1 MPHQRKNE
9 NEASTTIEWNITL
22 RKIEASGKKNNWE
35 ISELLFCLVTF
46 PSSFSPWQSSLLEIG
61 PMAIRQDP
69 KEPALCMGCVLTLWN
84 NLEETH
90 WNLSSGTAGWR
101 QGPLGEP
108 SSPQRWPLCNTPLIT
123 RYPRQP
129 AEKNSEALRLPA
141 GKPWSPV
148 VGNSSQPASQAGIF
162 RFCLEDTETFIH
174 FSFFVWSHWN
184 PRHVIEMG
192 YNCGLLHP
200 PIWAS
205 WKEHGEP
212 FLAKESQNG
221 FLKIICWSRREKKY
235 LLRRGGSPL
244 GLIWEEAHLLF
255 GNLVWALF
263 CQLQNSSLEELK
275 SHIWGWEIKRLGIIW
290 VRSMAVINM
299 RLCEE

>member
-35 ISELLFCLVTF
+35 ISELLFYLVTF

-108 SSPQRWPLCNTPLIT
+108 SSPQRWPLCITPLIT

-205 WKEHGEP
+205 RKELPAVQQRAWRAFSGKGKSKWIFENNM
-212 FLAKESQNG
+212 LIKT
-221 FLKIICWSRREKKY
+221 REKIPIEERGLSTGAY
-235 LLRRGGSPL
+235 MRRSSPIIWKP
-244 GLIWEEAHLLF
+244 GL
-255 GNLVWALF
+255 
-263 CQLQNSSLEELK
+263 SSLLPAAEFKLGGAK
-275 SHIWGWEIKRLGIIW
+275 VSHLRLGNKEAW
-290 VRSMAVINM
+290 NHLS
-299 RLCEE
+299 

>member
-1 MPHQRKNE
+1 MPGHI
-9 NEASTTIEWNITL
+9 SFFTL
-22 RKIEASGKKNNWE
+22 PMT
-35 ISELLFCLVTF
+35 V
-46 PSSFSPWQSSLLEIG
+46 PSPWNRADGIK
-61 PMAIRQDP
+61 QDP
-69 KEPALCMGCVLTLWN
+69 EEPAFCMGCVLTLWN
-84 NLEETH
+84 SLEETH
-90 WNLSSGTAGWR
+90 WNLSSGTTGWR

-108 SSPQRWPLCNTPLIT
+108 SSPQRWPLCITPLIT

-129 AEKNSEALRLPA
+129 AEKNSKALKLPA

-162 RFCLEDTETFIH
+162 RFCREDAETFTH
-174 FSFFVWSHWN
+174 FSFFVWSHCS
-184 PRHVIEMG
+184 PRHVIETG

-200 PIWAS
+200 PIWVGKHFLLCS
-205 WKEHGEP
+205 WERGGP
-212 FLAKESQNG
+212 FLAKGSQDG
-221 FLKIICWSRREKKY
+221 FLEIICWSRREKKC
-235 LLRRGGSPL
+235 LLRRGGSAL
-244 GLIWEEAHLLF
+244 GLMWEEAHLLF

-275 SHIWGWEIKRLGIIW
+275 SHIWGWEIKRLGIW